1 MVIEHFTNLFDGLPK
16 IIQASHAVLVSVTQL
31 KRFLLR
37 FSQASSFEMLP
48 SV

>member
-1 MVIEHFTNLFDGLPK
+1 MVIEHFTNLFDVLPK
-16 IIQASHAVLVSVTQL
+16 IMQASHAVLVSVPQL
-31 KRFLLR
+31 KRFLLL